1 MYEVAVGTTVIVIK
15 YLNAIIVMASS
26 MIAKTTMTS
35 TTTERTAMA
44 IKEYIAFIILLVE
57 EMAAST
63 V

>member
-1 MYEVAVGTTVIVIK
+1 MGTTVIVIK